1 MARAVTAPSPGED
14 LPAGSSVVADVEALA
29 HAAAARTVAVVA
41 AARGERIA
49 ICLSGGS
56 TPRRLYE
63 LLAANVPSALP
74 WGRIHWFFGDER
86 MVPPDSPDSNARM
99 ARDALLCVAP
109 IPAGHVHAVPTAG
122 LTAEEAARAYAA
134 ELAAF
139 HGADRLDPARP
150 LFDLTLL
157 GIGEDGHTA
166 SLFPDKPAIEE
177 DRAWAAPVPEAGL
190 PPRVPRV
197 TLTQPA
203 LASSRH
209 VLFLVAG
216 AAKRPA
222 LTRIAR
228 GELPAARVAAA
239 SPDARW
245 LIDRAA
251 ATGASPR

>member
-1 MARAVTAPSPGED
+1 MTVPSPGQD

-29 HAAAARTVAVVA
+29 RAAAERTVELVSA
-41 AARGERIA
+41 AGGDRVA

-63 LLAANVPSALP
+63 LLAANVPAALP
-74 WGRIHWFFGDER
+74 CGRIHWFFGDER
-86 MVPPDSPDSNARM
+86 MVPPGHPDSNARM
-99 ARDALLCVAP
+99 ARDALLSVAP
-109 IPAGHVHAVPTAG
+109 IPADHVHAVPTVG
-122 LTAEEAARAYAA
+122 MSVEEAARAYAA

-139 HGADRLDPARP
+139 YGADKLDPARP
-150 LFDLTLL
+150 LFDLTFL

-166 SLFPDKPAIEE
+166 SLFPGKPAIEE
-177 DRAWAAPVPEAGL
+177 DRSWAAPVAEAGV
-190 PPRVPRV
+190 PPQVPRV
-197 TLTQPA
+197 TLTRPA

-222 LTRIAR
+222 LTRIAQ
-228 GELPAARVAAA
+228 GELPAARIAAA
-239 SPDARW
+239 APDARW

-251 ATGASPR
+251 ATGVSP

>member
-1 MARAVTAPSPGED
+1 MTVPPSPGED

-29 HAAAARTVAVVA
+29 RAAAERTVAIVSA
-41 AARGERIA
+41 AEGERIA

-63 LLAANVPSALP
+63 LLAADVPAALP

-86 MVPPDSPDSNARM
+86 MVPPDHPDSNARM
-99 ARDALLCVAP
+99 ARNALLSVAP
-109 IPAGHVHAVPTAG
+109 IASDHVHVIPTSG
-122 LTAEEAARAYAA
+122 LTVEEAARAYAA

-139 HGADRLDPARP
+139 YGSESLDPARP
-150 LFDLTLL
+150 LFDLTFL

-166 SLFPDKPAIEE
+166 SLFPGKPAIEE
-177 DRAWAAPVPEAGL
+177 DTAWAAPVPEAGV
-190 PPRVPRV
+190 PPQVPRV
-197 TLTQPA
+197 TLTRPA

-239 SPDARW
+239 APKTEW

-251 ATGASPR
+251 ATGISS

>member
-1 MARAVTAPSPGED
+1 MTVPPSPGD
-14 LPAGSSVVADVEALA
+14 LPCGSSVVADVEALA
-29 HAAAARTVAVVA
+29 RTAAERTVELVSA
-41 AARGERIA
+41 AGGDRIA

-63 LLAANVPSALP
+63 LLAASVPAALP

-99 ARDALLCVAP
+99 ARDALLSAAP

-122 LTAEEAARAYAA
+122 LSAEKAARAYAA
-134 ELAAF
+134 ELANF
-139 HGADRLDPARP
+139 YGSETLDPARP
-150 LFDLTLL
+150 LFDLTFL

-166 SLFPDKPAIEE
+166 SLFPGKPAIEE
-177 DRAWAAPVPEAGL
+177 DRAWAAPVPVAGV
-190 PPRVPRV
+190 PPQVPRV
-197 TLTQPA
+197 TLTRPA

-251 ATGASPR
+251 ATGVSP

>member
-1 MARAVTAPSPGED
+1 MTASPSPGED

-29 HAAAARTVAVVA
+29 RAAAEWTFAIVSA
-41 AARGERIA
+41 AQGERIA

-63 LLAANVPSALP
+63 LLAASVPAALP

-86 MVPPDSPDSNARM
+86 MVPPDHPDSNARM
-99 ARDALLCVAP
+99 ARHALLCVAP
-109 IPAGHVHAVPTAG
+109 IPADHVHAVPTVG
-122 LTAEEAARAYAA
+122 LDADEAARAYAA

-139 HGADRLDPARP
+139 YGSESLDPARP
-150 LFDLTLL
+150 LFDLTYL

-166 SLFPDKPAIEE
+166 SLFPGKLAIEE
-177 DRAWAAPVPEAGL
+177 DAAWAAPVPVAGV
-190 PPRVPRV
+190 PPQVPRV
-197 TLTQPA
+197 TLTRPA

-222 LTRIAR
+222 LTRVAQ
-228 GELPAARVAAA
+228 GELPAALVAAA
-239 SPDARW
+239 AQDAQW

-251 ATGASPR
+251 ATGVSS

>member
-1 MARAVTAPSPGED
+1 MTVPPSPGED
-14 LPAGSSVVADVEALA
+14 LPAGSTIVADVEALA
-29 HAAAARTVAVVA
+29 HAAAARTVAIVA
-41 AARGERIA
+41 ATEGERIA

-63 LLAANVPSALP
+63 LLAANVPAALP

-99 ARDALLCVAP
+99 ARDALLSAAP
-109 IPAGHVHAVPTAG
+109 IPADHVHAVPTVG
-122 LTAEEAARAYAA
+122 VSVEEAARAYAA
-134 ELAAF
+134 ELAGF
-139 HGADRLDPARP
+139 YGSETLDPARP

-166 SLFPDKPAIEE
+166 SLFPGKPAIEE
-177 DRAWAAPVPEAGL
+177 DRAWAVPVPEAGL
-190 PPRVPRV
+190 PPQVPRV
-197 TLTQPA
+197 TLTRPV

-216 AAKRPA
+216 ATKRPV

-251 ATGASPR
+251 ATGVSP

>member
-1 MARAVTAPSPGED
+1 MTETSFPAED
-14 LPAGSSVVADVEALA
+14 LPAGSTVVADVEALA
-29 HAAAARTVAVVA
+29 RVAATRTVEFVSAT
-41 AARGERIA
+41 RGERVA

-63 LLAANVPSALP
+63 LLAGNVPAALP
-74 WGRIHWFFGDER
+74 WARIHWFFGDER
-86 MVPPDSPDSNARM
+86 MVPPDHEDSNARM
-99 ARDALLCVAP
+99 ARDALLSVAP
-109 IPAGHVHAVPTAG
+109 IPADHVHMMTTVG
-122 LTAEEAARAYAA
+122 MNVDEAARAYAA

-139 HGADRLDPARP
+139 YGADHLDPARP

-166 SLFPDKPAIEE
+166 SLFPDKPAIDE
-177 DRAWAAPVPEAGL
+177 DAAWTAPVPVAGV
-190 PPRVPRV
+190 PPQVQRV
-197 TLTQPA
+197 TLTRPA

-222 LTRIAR
+222 LTRITR

-239 SPDARW
+239 SPDVEW
-245 LIDRAA
+245 LLDRAA
-251 ATGASPR
+251 ATGVSS

>member
-1 MARAVTAPSPGED
+1 MIGETPSPGQD
-14 LPAGSSVVADVEALA
+14 LPAGSTIVADVETLA
-29 HAAAARTVAVVA
+29 RAAAERTIEIVS
-41 AARGERIA
+41 AARGERVA

-63 LLAANVPSALP
+63 LMAASVPAALP

-86 MVPPDSPDSNARM
+86 MVTPDHADSNARM

-109 IPAGHVHAVPTAG
+109 IPADHVHAVTTVG
-122 LTAEEAARAYAA
+122 LDVEEAARAYAA

-139 HGADRLDPARP
+139 YGSDRLDPARP
-150 LFDLTLL
+150 LFDLTYL

-166 SLFPDKPAIEE
+166 SLFPGKPAIEE
-177 DRAWAAPVPEAGL
+177 DRAWAASVPVAGM
-190 PPRVPRV
+190 PPQVPRV
-197 TLTQPA
+197 TLTRPA

-216 AAKRPA
+216 AAKRSA

-228 GELPAARVAAA
+228 GELPAAQVAAA
-239 SPDARW
+239 APKTEW

-251 ATGASPR
+251 ATGVSS